1 MKLLKGLLVVSL
13 SVFYSCQSRIDLI
26 ISDKNVIETGIEEIS
41 FDIQLMAI
49 KSSQPI
55 KDISLGYTS
64 GKYDF
69 LLASNGSTVYCV
81 EGDSV
86 VSILDKK
93 GRGRDEYLYITTLAY
108 SPEDSL
114 LYVVDADKKMLIYKL
129 PENKLVKSFEDLPAI
144 HSLKVID
151 NNRLLAKCF
160 ASENDL
166 DERYGFLYIDTKT
179 GMISDMVFTFS
190 NTASKYL
197 DDTNITQCEG
207 SVYFVLGS
215 NDVNQFYSYTRG
227 KFSPQLNFMYSRKLR
242 IPERVRVK
250 DPDNL
255 NEQNLYAEYV
265 SSHKY
270 CIGAFFPISY
280 VDGKKIT
287 FWSIPDVNNGDYILN
302 RIMGDEITSY
312 HITIPGYSGLIR
324 PTWVSNGYY
333 VYLYQG
339 ASRDENYTG
348 ESPLANKIDKL
359 FQNNDGNPVVVK
371 FKVK

>member
-1 MKLLKGLLVVSL
+1 MKLLKGLLLVSF
-13 SVFYSCQSRIDLI
+13 SVFYSCQSRTDLI
-26 ISDKNVIETGIEEIS
+26 ISDKNVIETGLEEIS
-41 FDIQLMAI
+41 SDIQFMAI

-55 KDISLGYTS
+55 KNLSIGYTS

-86 VSILDKK
+86 VSILDRK
-93 GRGRDEYLYITTLAY
+93 GRGHEEYLFITTLAY

-114 LYVVDADKKMLIYKL
+114 LYIVDADKKMLVYKI
-129 PENKLVKSFEDLPAI
+129 PENKFVKSFEDLPAI

-151 NNRLLAKCF
+151 KNRLLAKCF
-160 ASENDL
+160 VSENDL
-166 DERYGFLYIDTKT
+166 EERYGFLYIDTNT
-179 GMISDMVFTFS
+179 GSISDMKFTFS

-197 DDTNITQCEG
+197 DDTNISQCEG
-207 SVYFVLGS
+207 SIYFVLGS
-215 NDVNQFYSYTRG
+215 NDVNQLYCYTRG
-227 KFSPQLNFMYSRKLR
+227 EFSHRLNFMYSRKLR

-255 NEQNLYAEYV
+255 NEQILFAEYV
-265 SSHKY
+265 SSHRY
-270 CIGAFFPISY
+270 CIGAFFPISSG
-280 VDGKKIT
+280 DGKKIT
-287 FWSIPDVNNGDYILN
+287 FWSIPDVKNGEFILN
-302 RIMGDEITSY
+302 RIMGDEITNY
-312 HITIPGYSGLIR
+312 HVTIPGYPGLVR
-324 PTWVSNGYY
+324 PTWVSNDYY
-333 VYLYQG
+333 AYLYQG

-359 FQNNDGNPVVVK
+359 FQNNDGNPVIVK